1 MNYYEVLLPMA
12 MILFLSKIL
21 SLGCKK
27 IGLPQVVGMILTGI
41 LLGFIKYIPQQNIFT
56 DAALEGL
63 GFIAKIGVILIM
75 CSAGLETDLKVLK
88 QTGGKAVIITALGVI
103 VPMLFGFGL
112 ACAFFPD
119 ASIYS
124 KLFYGVILTATSV
137 SVTVATLKE
146 LGKLNTPIG
155 TAIVSAAILDDIIGI
170 VLLSLISGLS
180 SGQDQ
185 SEDVLGK
192 LFAPIFT
199 GGLSALGVIIKILLF
214 FVLII
219 ASGLILHFIF
229 KKLDV
234 KFHNHRRL
242 AIFGFAACFLYAFLA
257 EKVFGIADITGA
269 FFSGLM
275 ISGLGATDYVDR
287 KIDQSCYLIF
297 APVFFANIGINCD
310 FSGIT
315 GTIALF
321 GLCYA
326 VLALLGKFI
335 GCGAGA
341 LICKS
346 GWKDS
351 IRAGVGMMARAE
363 VVLVCTQKGVD
374 YGLVDRAIYPFII
387 LLIII
392 SSFIVPIFL
401 KLTYKKEPPID
412 GSHFTT
418 EAPQSEPHAQSSAP
432 EQIPVENN

>member
-1 MNYYEVLLPMA
+1 MLFFSGGIMNYYEVLLPMA
-12 MILFLSKIL
+12 MILFLSKTL

-27 IGLPQVVGMILTGI
+27 IGLPQVIGMIFTGI
-41 LLGFIKYIPQQNIFT
+41 IIGLIKYIPNQT
-56 DAALEGL
+56 VLSEVALEGL

-75 CSAGLETDLKVLK
+75 CSAGLETDVRVLK
-88 QTGGKAVIITALGVI
+88 QTGAKAVVITMLGVI
-103 VPMLFGFGL
+103 VPMAMGFGV
-112 ACAFFPD
+112 ACAFFPS

-170 VLLSLISGLS
+170 VLLSLISGLA
-180 SGQDQ
+180 SGRNE

-192 LFAPIFT
+192 LFAPVFT
-199 GGLSALGVIIKILLF
+199 GGLSAVGVLIKILLF
-214 FVLII
+214 FVVIVL
-219 ASGLILHFIF
+219 SGLLLHFVF
-229 KKLDV
+229 KKLDL

-242 AIFGFAACFLYAFLA
+242 AIFAFALCFLYSFLA

-269 FFSGLM
+269 FFAGLM
-275 ISGLGATDYVDR
+275 ISGLEATQYVDK

-321 GLCYA
+321 GLCYIA
-326 VLALLGKFI
+326 VALLGKFI

-341 LICKS
+341 LMFKS

-374 YGLVDRAIYPFII
+374 YGLVDKAIYPFII
-387 LLIII
+387 ILIVV
-392 SSFIVPIFL
+392 SSFLVPILL
-401 KLTYKKEPPID
+401 KLTYKKEI
-412 GSHFTT
+412 
-418 EAPQSEPHAQSSAP
+418 EV
-432 EQIPVENN
+432 PVEPAEQ